1 MCGISGGM
9 EGNTQI
15 LKLALR
21 DDDEGERDDDEAT
34 REAPAS
40 AD

>member
-1 MCGISGGM
+1 M

-21 DDDEGERDDDEAT
+21 DDDEGERDDDEGERDDDEAT